1 MTSDNEN
8 NPHKRI
14 ADMIDAGDDRF
25 EPAGDSHFAPHP
37 LDSGF
42 PNFDGA
48 SDEDVEMADDQRP
61 ADADNLS
68 RETLI
73 LCAREP
79 QNDTG
84 NAKRLLYWF
93 GDDIVNVRDMGWL
106 YWTGTHWESDGGDEV
121 VMSRAQTV
129 ASRIALEAD
138 VMVATPNEQRA
149 IDNAGASRNAM
160 AAIEKEKPV
169 KAKLDQRWQM
179 LSRVVGAGKAAEAA
193 LKSRQTARRKYS
205 VSSGNKGKV
214 INMFESAVP
223 HRIMTIDARDA
234 DKLAFNVLNG
244 TLHFVYDEV
253 PDPDSGDHEFMK
265 TLKRWRVE
273 LRPHNRADYI
283 TKVAPV
289 QYDPNAICQF
299 FKTSIERF
307 QPIREVR
314 KFLQRYHG
322 YALTGLTGEQC
333 LVFNYGGGSNWKSTF
348 IDLVC
353 RVMGPYAQTLPF
365 ESLSGDVQK
374 SGSQASPEFAR
385 LPGCRLLRAG
395 EPDQGVQFR
404 DGLIKSLT
412 GGEPMLT
419 RANFG
424 DFFEFRPDFKIVLS
438 GNHKPRIA
446 GVDHGIWR
454 RMNLVP
460 WPVKIEA
467 HEKRPM
473 PEVMAEL
480 MPEAPGILN
489 WLVDGALAYL
499 NGGLK
504 PPREVIE
511 ATAAYQEEMD
521 PVGAF
526 VGMCV
531 KTVPAAVGDA
541 APAFVPA
548 RALYDAFVAWCYVNE
563 RQAWKEKSFSI
574 AMTEKGFKKEKHRT
588 GIRYLNVM
596 LQDVPARPSRREE
609 PPHPSDDDAM
619 PA

>member
-1 MTSDNEN
+1 M
-8 NPHKRI
+8 
-14 ADMIDAGDDRF
+14 
-25 EPAGDSHFAPHP
+25 
-37 LDSGF
+37 
-42 PNFDGA
+42 
-48 SDEDVEMADDQRP
+48 
-61 ADADNLS
+61 
-68 RETLI
+68 
-73 LCAREP
+73 
-79 QNDTG
+79 
-84 NAKRLLYWF
+84 
-93 GDDIVNVRDMGWL
+93 
-106 YWTGTHWESDGGDEV
+106 
-121 VMSRAQTV
+121 
-129 ASRIALEAD
+129 
-138 VMVATPNEQRA
+138 
-149 IDNAGASRNAM
+149 
-160 AAIEKEKPV
+160 
-169 KAKLDQRWQM
+169 
-179 LSRVVGAGKAAEAA
+179 
-193 LKSRQTARRKYS
+193 
-205 VSSGNKGKV
+205 
-214 INMFESAVP
+214 
-223 HRIMTIDARDA
+223 
-234 DKLAFNVLNG
+234 LNG
-244 TLHFVYDEV
+244 TLHFVCSEEA
-253 PDPDSGDHEFMK
+253 DPDTGEHENK
-265 TLKRWRVE
+265 VLKRWRAE
-273 LRPHNRADYI
+273 LKPHNRDDYI

-289 QYDPNAICQF
+289 EYDPNAKAPVF
-299 FKTSIERF
+299 EASINRF
-307 QPIREVR
+307 QPISEVR
-314 KFLQRYHG
+314 QFLQRYHG

-353 RVMGPYAQTLPF
+353 RIMGPYAQTLPF

-395 EPDQGVQFR
+395 EPDQGVQFKE
-404 DGLIKSLT
+404 GLIKSLT
-412 GGEPMLT
+412 GSEPMLT

-531 KTVPAAVGDA
+531 KTVLPAVGDA
-541 APAFVPA
+541 APVFVPA
-548 RALYDAFVAWCYVNE
+548 RALYKAFVAWCYVNE
-563 RQAWKEKSFSI
+563 RQAWKEKSFST
-574 AMTEKGFKKEKHRT
+574 AMTEKGFEKEKHRE
-588 GIRYLNVM
+588 GIRYLNVI
-596 LQDVPARPSRREE
+596 LHDVPARPSLRDE
-609 PPHPSDDDAM
+609 PPHPADDDAI

>member
-1 MTSDNEN
+1 M
-8 NPHKRI
+8 I
-14 ADMIDAGDDRF
+14 A
-25 EPAGDSHFAPHP
+25 
-37 LDSGF
+37 
-42 PNFDGA
+42 
-48 SDEDVEMADDQRP
+48 
-61 ADADNLS
+61 
-68 RETLI
+68 
-73 LCAREP
+73 
-79 QNDTG
+79 
-84 NAKRLLYWF
+84 
-93 GDDIVNVRDMGWL
+93 
-106 YWTGTHWESDGGDEV
+106 
-121 VMSRAQTV
+121 
-129 ASRIALEAD
+129 
-138 VMVATPNEQRA
+138 ATPNEQRA
-149 IDNAGASRNAM
+149 IDNAADARGAM
-160 AAIEKEKPV
+160 ADIEKEKKS

-179 LSRVVGAGKAAEAA
+179 LFRVVEAGKAAQAA
-193 LKSRQTARRKYS
+193 VKARQVARRKHS
-205 VSSGNKGKV
+205 ISSGNLTKGV
-214 INMFESAVP
+214 NMLKAAVP
-223 HRIMTIDARDA
+223 HRVMTIDARDA

-244 TLHFVYDEV
+244 TLHFVCDEE
-253 PDPDSGDHEFMK
+253 PDPDGGEHEDKM
-265 TLKRWRVE
+265 LKRWRVE
-273 LRPHNRADYI
+273 LRPHDRDDYI

-289 QYDPNAICQF
+289 EYDPKAEGPFFNA
-299 FKTSIERF
+299 SVERF
-307 QPIREVR
+307 QPIVEVR

-395 EPDQGVQFR
+395 EPDQGVQFKE
-404 DGLIKSLT
+404 GLIKSLT

-460 WPVKIEA
+460 WPVQIEK
-467 HEKRPM
+467 HERRPM

-480 MPEAPGILN
+480 LPEAPAILN
-489 WLVDGALAYL
+489 WLVEGALAYL

-504 PPREVIE
+504 PPREVVE

-526 VGMCV
+526 IGSCV
-531 KTVPAAVGDA
+531 KA
-541 APAFVPA
+541 APSAADGTAAFVRA
-548 RALYDAFVAWCYVNE
+548 RELYDGFVAWCYVNE
-563 RQAWKEKSFSI
+563 RQAWKEKSFST
-574 AMTEKGFKKEKHRT
+574 AMTEKGYEKCRDRGGT
-588 GIRYLNVM
+588 IYLNIA
-596 LQDVPARPSRREE
+596 LHDVPARPSRRDE
-609 PPHPSDDDAM
+609 PPHPADDDAV
-619 PA
+619 PV